1 MTYEIVSP
9 DFAPEMVK
17 MIKECMANL
26 RDQIEYCEH
35 EIDNDN
41 GERSDLKSNPMHL
54 IANEQWV
61 LINHEETSFFNCME
75 TAFGPAYENQW
86 NAAASITDTPKF
98 VPFMR
103 QVDAIRIRDIKAQD
117 ERFKAMR
124 LVDAC
129 YKVLP
134 NLYATLQSFEDG
146 LGANVQ

>member
-1 MTYEIVSP
+1 
-9 DFAPEMVK
+9 
-17 MIKECMANL
+17 
-26 RDQIEYCEH
+26 
-35 EIDNDN
+35 
-41 GERSDLKSNPMHL
+41 MHL

-86 NAAASITDTPKF
+86 NAAASIIDTPKF
-98 VPFMR
+98 VPFADQM
-103 QVDAIRIRDIKAQD
+103 DARRMVDIKTQD
-117 ERFKAMR
+117 ERFKTMR